1 MIMSNSSG
9 IFLDE
14 RTRSFYKLVFGAPVC
29 RLFNCSYSFL
39 LPLPS
44 VWD

>member
-9 IFLDE
+9 ILLDE
-14 RTRSFYKLVFGAPVC
+14 RTRSFYMLVFEAPVC
-29 RLFNCSYSFL
+29 RLFNCMYNYL

-44 VWD
+44 VWN